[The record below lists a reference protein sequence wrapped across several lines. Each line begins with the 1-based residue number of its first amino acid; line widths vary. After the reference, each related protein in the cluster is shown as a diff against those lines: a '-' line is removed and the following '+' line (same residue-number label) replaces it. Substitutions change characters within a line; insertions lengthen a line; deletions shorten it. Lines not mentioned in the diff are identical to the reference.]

1 MVSEMREGNFNRVE
15 RAERVEK
22 GLGVSS
28 QELDLAAKNAK
39 GAKPWPMVRLGDVC
53 ETISTRGHQIKQA
66 EIKQVGRYPVVT
78 QSENEIE
85 GFTDDNICIN
95 DVPIVLFGDHT
106 CVVKAVGEPFVVG
119 ADGTKLLK
127 PRGVDFEYLVFV
139 VKKVASGLVDGKYRR
154 HYSDLVESVIPLPP
168 LSVQKEIVERLEK
181 ELGEADKV
189 AAEFKRMAELADKEF
204 KAELDETF
212 VVLREKG
219 SGVSSQELVSGEVIA
234 HAKSAKFA
242 KSDVGNVLTQRHR
255 GTESWPM
262 VRLGDVCEFMRRGKS
277 PIYCDISPYPM
288 FAQKCNQP
296 THITLEKCKFCIP
309 SKYLKF
315 SEEYQLRENDIVV
328 NSTGTGTL
336 GRVGL
341 FRMSYLEPYGYKSI
355 VADSHVMIVRPA
367 KIAFSVYVYWYMKQ
381 DWVYKW
387 INDNANGSTNQ
398 KELYPQTL
406 AQLSIPLPPIEV
418 QKEIVAKLDA
428 AKERCEKLKAE
439 AERGLRAAEN
449 LRKAILSEA
458 FEL

>member
-1 MVSEMREGNFNRVE
+1 MNS
-15 RAERVEK
+15 
-22 GLGVSS
+22 
-28 QELDLAAKNAK
+28 LAATTFAK
-39 GAKPWPMVRLGDVC
+39 A
-53 ETISTRGHQIKQA
+53 T
-66 EIKQVGRYPVVT
+66 
-78 QSENEIE
+78 
-85 GFTDDNICIN
+85 
-95 DVPIVLFGDHT
+95 
-106 CVVKAVGEPFVVG
+106 
-119 ADGTKLLK
+119 
-127 PRGVDFEYLVFV
+127 V
-139 VKKVASGLVDGKYRR
+139 VKKN
-154 HYSDLVESVIPLPP
+154 
-168 LSVQKEIVERLEK
+168 
-181 ELGEADKV
+181 
-189 AAEFKRMAELADKEF
+189 
-204 KAELDETF
+204 T
-212 VVLREKG
+212 
-219 SGVSSQELVSGEVIA
+219 
-234 HAKSAKFA
+234 KSAK
-242 KSDVGNVLTQRHR
+242 D
-255 GTESWPM
+255 WPM

-355 VADSHVMIVRPA
+355 VADSHVMIVRSA

-406 AQLSIPLPPIEV
+406 AQLSIPLPPLSV
-418 QKEIVAKLDA
+418 QNEIVAKLDV

-439 AERGLRAAEN
+439 AERGLRASEN

-458 FEL
+458 FE